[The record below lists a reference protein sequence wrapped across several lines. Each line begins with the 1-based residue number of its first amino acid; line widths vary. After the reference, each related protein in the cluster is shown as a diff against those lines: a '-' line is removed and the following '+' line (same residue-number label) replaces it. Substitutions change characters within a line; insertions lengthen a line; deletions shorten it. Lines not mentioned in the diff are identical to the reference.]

1 MVAKQGVIE
10 QLAVELT
17 LEAQSF
23 SKQMSTINRTIR
35 QADREFKTASKGVK
49 DYEKTYVGL
58 DHKIQTSSKKL
69 DLYNTKLQKQ
79 KQEYEK
85 LEGTLNKQKEKLDNL
100 ENSLGKNSDEWKKQS
115 QLVQQNSQR
124 LSKLGTDIKST
135 ENNISKLNS
144 ELNEAQN
151 EFNNLGNK
159 TKSASEKLAEIDSK
173 AELAKSEFDALGS
186 ELEASGNSVAKL
198 KNDMNKLSSEL
209 DSNKQKM
216 NIYEDEIKQLSTKL
230 TESTQE
236 HSRLGREI
244 TRTEISLEKAKNEFG
259 ENSNKAIEL
268 KQKLLTLK
276 DSYNTLDNEINDN
289 ERELNQYKV
298 KLNETK
304 REVNNLSK
312 ELKTMPFDQVSN
324 KLKDAG
330 GAVKD
335 VGRSLTT
342 GVTAP
347 TVAAGVA
354 AGKMAYDYDQG
365 LAKVGSLVNKSG
377 KEMREY
383 DDTIKAMSKS
393 TGVSLDNLTESMYQG
408 ISAGGDLGNI
418 FKLTEVAAKTAI
430 GGFTETDVAIDG
442 LTSTMN
448 AFGIEYKNV
457 DKVANKFILTQNKG
471 KTTVDELASSIGKVA
486 PTANAAGVGVDEL
499 LASVASL
506 TMNGI
511 ATSEAMTAL
520 KAALSNVIK
529 PSTEA
534 QKLAKKLGIEF
545 NVAGLQSKGFA
556 GFLEEIKKKTNG
568 NVETMGKLF
577 GSTEA
582 LNAML
587 LLTGEGAETFNEVL
601 KEMGGELD
609 LVDKAFGNMK
619 ESAGAQLQDSFN
631 SLKISLIELGD
642 KLAPTIEF
650 LAEKISQLAEWFGGL
665 DENTQQNIVTF
676 GLLAAALGP
685 ILLMVGQLIT
695 TGGSLVSMFGKLS
708 GGAAGATGATSVLTK
723 SLGFLAGPQ
732 GIALVI
738 GALVGLMAWLGDSE
752 SSILML
758 QEKFGGLGYIIGSVC
773 EYISGIVQLTFGN
786 LGISIMGICDVI
798 AAMADGPGGQTVSDA
813 WDRMN
818 AKLTLNTEEAM
829 MKITTTTSRGMSQMR
844 AMSEEQLN
852 GLVLS
857 TDTLMQQIPVIA
869 EGNYSQAADKIAGQ
883 LQSMD
888 ANQLLAL
895 TGMNDTTK
903 AMFQGINASMTVEEM
918 ANQVAWNMKQMHTAG
933 ALEVTTL
940 EKDVSSAM
948 ETLKKNVDSKTK
960 AASNAANNNTKE
972 LSNKVNTNT
981 QNAKN
986 KADTNTKALANN
998 VDANTKNAAN
1008 KADVN
1013 TKNLGNKVDANTK
1026 SAGSKTD
1033 ANTKNL
1039 TKNIDSNTKSASTKA
1054 DKNTKDLEKVVDN
1067 NTKSAA
1073 TKADKNTDKMAQE
1086 VEKNSKAMKDKAT
1099 SNANQMKS
1107 NVTSATSS
1115 MASKAISDWQ
1125 RVRNEYSKSINGRV
1139 NLTRTTTNVIKTQ
1152 KEDTRQF
1159 NKLRTLDIN
1168 QYKTRGT
1175 YYNSSSKE
1183 SVSLKENAINMDL
1196 RNIEKLLEQNSKNS
1210 DININLN
1217 FDKVEVKNDD
1227 DYKKVANKV
1236 IEQVN
1241 RELEKRKVKYRK
1253 GKGEKIYA

>member
-1 MVAKQGVIE
+1 MAKQGVID

-23 SKQMSTINRTIR
+23 NKQMSTINRTIK
-35 QADREFKTASKGVK
+35 QADREFKNASRGVK
-49 DYEKTYVGL
+49 GYEKSYVGL

-69 DLYNTKLQKQ
+69 DLYNIKLQKQ
-79 KQEYEK
+79 KEEYEN
-85 LEGTLNKQKEKLDNL
+85 LESTIAKQKEKLETL
-100 ENSLGKNSDEWKKQS
+100 ENTLGKNSAEWKKQA
-115 QLVQQNSQR
+115 QLVQQNSQK
-124 LSKLGTDIKST
+124 LDKLGTDIKST

-144 ELNEAQN
+144 ELDEAQN
-151 EFNNLGNK
+151 EFNQLGNK
-159 TKSASEKLAEIDSK
+159 TKTASEKLEEIDNK
-173 AELAKSEFDALGS
+173 VALAKSEFDALGA
-186 ELEASGNSVAKL
+186 ELESSGNSVGKF
-198 KNDMNKLSSEL
+198 KNDINKLSYEI
-209 DSNKQKM
+209 DSNNQKI
-216 NIYEDEIKQLSTKL
+216 NVYEDEISNLKRTI
-230 TESTQE
+230 TENSHE
-236 HSRLGREI
+236 HNRLGREI
-244 TRTEISLEKAKNEFG
+244 TRTEMALENAKNEFG
-259 ENSNKAIEL
+259 ENSYKALDL
-268 KQKLLTLK
+268 KQKLLILK

-289 ERELNQYKV
+289 EKELNQYKV

-304 REVNNLSK
+304 KEVSNLSS
-312 ELKTMPFDQVSN
+312 ELKSMPFDKVSSN
-324 KLKDAG
+324 LKNAG
-330 GAVKD
+330 SAVKD
-335 VGRSLTT
+335 VGRNLTT
-342 GVTAP
+342 GVTVP

-354 AGKMAYDYDQG
+354 VGKMAYDYDQG

-383 DDTIKAMSKS
+383 DGTIKQMSKN
-393 TGVSLDNLTESMYQG
+393 TGVSLDELTEAMYQG

-471 KTTVDELASSIGKVA
+471 KTTVDELASSIGQVA

-499 LASVASL
+499 LSAVAAL

-511 ATSEAMTAL
+511 GTSEAMTSL
-520 KAALSNVIK
+520 KAAMSNVIK
-529 PSTEA
+529 PSSEA
-534 QKLAKKLGIEF
+534 EKLAKKLGIEF

-556 GFLEEIKKKTNG
+556 GFLEDVKKKTGG

-587 LLTGEGAETFNEVL
+587 LLTGEGAGTFNSVL
-601 KEMGGELD
+601 EEMGGELD
-609 LVDKAFGNMK
+609 LVDSAFNNMK
-619 ESAGAQLQDSFN
+619 DSAGAELQDSFN
-631 SLKISLIELGD
+631 SLKVSLIELGD

-650 LAEKISQLAEWFGGL
+650 LAEKISELAEWFGGL

-676 GLLAAALGP
+676 GLLAVALGP
-685 ILLMVGQLIT
+685 VLLVVGQLIT
-695 TGGSLVSMFGKLS
+695 TGGSLVSMFGKLA
-708 GGAAGATGATSVLTK
+708 GGAAGATGATGGLS
-723 SLGFLAGPQ
+723 SALGFLAGPQ
-732 GIALVI
+732 GIVLVI

-752 SSILML
+752 SSILAL
-758 QEKFGGLGYIIGSVC
+758 QEKFGGLGYLIGAVC

-786 LGISIMGICDVI
+786 LGIMLMGICDVI
-798 AAMADGPGGQTVSDA
+798 AAIADGPGGQTVNDA
-813 WDRMN
+813 WGRMN

-829 MKITTTTSRGMSQMR
+829 MKITNTTSRGMSQMR

-857 TDTLMQQIPVIA
+857 TDTLMQQIPLIA
-869 EGNYSQAADKIAGQ
+869 EGNYAEASNKIAGQ
-883 LQSMD
+883 LQNMD
-888 ANQLLAL
+888 SNQLLAL

-903 AMFQGINASMTVEEM
+903 AMFQGINSSMTVEQM
-918 ANQVAWNMKQMHTAG
+918 SNQVAWNMKQMHTAG

-948 ETLKKNVDSKTK
+948 ETLKKNIDSKTK
-960 AASNAANNNTKE
+960 NAASKADANTKN
-972 LSNKVNTNT
+972 LSNKVDVNTKG
-981 QNAKN
+981 AKN
-986 KADTNTKALANN
+986 KADANTKALANN
-998 VDANTKNAAN
+998 VDTNTKNAAS
-1008 KADVN
+1008 KADAN

-1054 DKNTKDLEKVVDN
+1054 DKNTKDLEKVVDK
-1067 NTKSAA
+1067 NTKSAS
-1073 TKADKNTDKMAQE
+1073 TKADSNTDKMAKE
-1086 VEKNSKAMKDKAT
+1086 VENNSRVMREKAT

-1107 NVTSATSS
+1107 NVISATSS

-1125 RVRNEYSKSINGRV
+1125 RIRSEYSRSIQGRV
-1139 NLTRTTTNVIKTQ
+1139 SITRTTTNVVKTQ
-1152 KEDTRQF
+1152 KQEAREF
-1159 NKLRTLDIN
+1159 NNLRLLDIS
-1168 QYKTRGT
+1168 QYKTKGS

-1183 SVSLKENAINMDL
+1183 SVSLKENNINIDL
-1196 RNIEKLLEQNSKNS
+1196 RNIEKLLTQQNKSS
-1210 DININLN
+1210 DINIHLNLE
-1217 FDKVEVKNDD
+1217 KVEIKNDD
-1227 DYKKVANKV
+1227 DYKKFANKI

-1241 RELEKRKVKYRK
+1241 RELQKVKDK
-1253 GKGEKIYA
+1253 DKKWKGEKIYA